1 VTGDPPVV
9 TDTGPLT
16 HLGQADA
23 LDLLDQFGPLLVP
36 EAVFAELR
44 VGGLPA
50 GIDAVDR
57 ERRSVEIPDD
67 HWQTL
72 DAGERAALA
81 LCRRVDGTLLTDD
94 LDARKKADEL
104 GIEVHGSIGI
114 VLAAYADGLIDDER
128 ARATIR
134 ALESDSTLYLTRALV
149 DRAIDRIDDGGPTE
163 P

>member
-1 VTGDPPVV
+1 MTRDTPVV

-16 HLGQADA
+16 HLGQANA

-36 EAVFAELR
+36 EAVFAELQ

-50 GIDAVDR
+50 GIDTVDR

-67 HWQTL
+67 RWQSL
-72 DAGERAALA
+72 DPGERAALV

-104 GIEVHGSIGI
+104 GIEVHGSIGV
-114 VLAAYADGLIDDER
+114 VLAAYANGLIDDER

-134 ALESDSTLYLTRALV
+134 ALESDSTLYLSPPLV
-149 DRAIDRIDDGGPTE
+149 ERAIDRIDDGGPAE